1 VKKIDPD
8 VFIKSKKPGEVILG
22 ILSGKFKDKPKIIRK
37 VKKRI
42 AEIVK
47 NEEKNHKIYR

>member
-1 VKKIDPD
+1 MKKIDPD

-22 ILSGKFKDKPKIIRK
+22 ILVGKFKDKPKIIRK

-47 NEEKNHKIYR
+47 NEEKNRKIYR